1 MTEYN
6 KCVYILK
13 EAKKKTGAVIF
24 IYTARRN
31 VKGNFTE
38 REKNA
43 NDKNPYFDY

>member
-13 EAKKKTGAVIF
+13 EAKKKTGALIF
-24 IYTARRN
+24 LYTVRRN
-31 VKGNFTE
+31 VKG

-43 NDKNPYFDY
+43 NDNNPYFDY